1 MKKSIISDYISVNFV
16 DRVFD
21 NPLLYSGFENLF
33 AVFGYAMQIYCD
45 FSGYSDIAIGM
56 ALLIGVQIPANFN
69 LPYKSLSIKEFWQ
82 RWHISLSFWFR
93 DYLFLPIAYSVA
105 RKLGNKKLFTIKA
118 ESWSYNIG
126 MIFTMFLCGLWHGPS
141 WTFIFWGSLHGIGIS
156 AERVIKTKLKFKAN
170 KYSKSAGA
178 VITFLFICFCWI
190 FFRADNFAKAF
201 DVIAQIFTAFNFSI
215 IPQIISGYKE
225 VFIILFAGYAVHFIP
240 VKLDL
245 FVEKVIIKSPLI
257 IKAIYLV
264 ITVWVVIQLKS
275 AQLQPFIYF
284 NF

>member
-1 MKKSIISDYISVNFV
+1 
-16 DRVFD
+16 
-21 NPLLYSGFENLF
+21 
-33 AVFGYAMQIYCD
+33 MQIYCD